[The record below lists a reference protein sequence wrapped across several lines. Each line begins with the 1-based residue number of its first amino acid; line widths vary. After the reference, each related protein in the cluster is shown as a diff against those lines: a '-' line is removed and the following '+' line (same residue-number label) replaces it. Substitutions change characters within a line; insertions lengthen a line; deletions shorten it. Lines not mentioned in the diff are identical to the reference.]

1 MLTVYYVCE
10 IQKIIFSL
18 FHPFS
23 QIPASI
29 VLPELFN
36 CPFCYTP
43 HPLAIIAVDSVRQY
57 LTTRADWA
65 DELSQ
70 GKMFGVLVV
79 RNADGQ
85 LGFLAAFSGNIGGR
99 AQHSYFV
106 PPIYD
111 ITVPDGYFRTEERSI
126 SEINHQ
132 ISALENDE
140 SLRKAEAQLSALK
153 KQAETEIAQAKAA
166 IRMHKSER
174 DAMRCQALS
183 DERQALL
190 IRQSQHEKAELK
202 RLERRWAAEIAD
214 VEAKTVASKEHIYQL
229 KELRRQKS
237 EQLQAWLFEQY
248 VVLNARGESKTVRQI
263 FAEER
268 GTEPPAATG
277 ECAAPKLLQAAY
289 RNGFRPVTMA
299 EFWWGQSPEG
309 EIRRHGEFYP
319 ACHSKCGPLLNFMLK
334 GLDVEPNRQRQK
346 PDTELKIIYNDQ
358 WIAAIDKPAGLP
370 SVPGKEHTVSVYS
383 IVKEMF
389 PESDGPLVAHRLD
402 MDTSGILL
410 IAKTEQVFVSLQR
423 QFALRQ
429 MKKRYVALLEGL
441 LESDSGTINLPLC
454 PNINDRPRQ
463 MVDYEHGKPA
473 ITRFTV
479 ISRANGRTAVN
490 FFPETGRTHQ
500 LRVHAAHQS
509 GLNSPIVGDN
519 LYGKPAE
526 RLMLHAAEI
535 TFTHPVTGVETIIT
549 SEVPFKTE

>member
-1 MLTVYYVCE
+1 MYYS
-10 IQKIIFSL
+10 KNFLPL

-23 QIPASI
+23 QIPAGT

-43 HPLAIIAVDSVRQY
+43 HPLAVLAADSVRQY
-57 LTTRADWA
+57 LATRADWT

-79 RNADGQ
+79 KNAEGQ

-111 ITVPDGYFRTEERSI
+111 ITAPDGHFRAEERSI
-126 SEINHQ
+126 SEINWQ

-140 SLRKAEAQLSALK
+140 SFRKAGAQLSALK

-166 IRMHKSER
+166 IRQHKTER
-174 DAMRCQALS
+174 DAMRSRPLS
-183 DERQALL
+183 DEQQALL
-190 IRQSQHEKAELK
+190 VRQSQHEKAELK
-202 RLERRWAAEIAD
+202 RLERQWAAKIA
-214 VEAKTVASKEHIYQL
+214 EAETKTAAAKENIYQL
-229 KELRRQKS
+229 KEQRRQKS

-248 VVLNARGESKTVRQI
+248 VVLNARGERKTVRQI
-263 FAEER
+263 FAMER

-289 RNGFRPVTMA
+289 RDGFQPITMA

-319 ACHSKCGPLLNFMLK
+319 ACHSKCEPLLNFMLQ
-334 GLDVEPNRQRQK
+334 GLSVEPNRQRQK
-346 PDTELKIIYNDQ
+346 PVTELKIIYNDQ
-358 WIAAIDKPAGLP
+358 WIAAVDKPAGLP
-370 SVPGKEHTVSVYS
+370 SVPGKEHSVSAYS
-383 IVKEMF
+383 IVKQMF

-402 MDTSGILL
+402 MDTSGLLL
-410 IAKTEQVFVSLQR
+410 IAKTQRVFVSLQR
-423 QFALRQ
+423 QFAFRR
-429 MKKRYVALLEGL
+429 MKKRYVALLDGL
-441 LESDSGTINLPLC
+441 VESDSGTICLPLC

-463 MVDYEHGKPA
+463 MVDYEYGKA
-473 ITRFTV
+473 AVTRFAV
-479 ISRANGRTAVN
+479 IGRANGRTAVN
-490 FFPETGRTHQ
+490 FYPETGRTHQ

-509 GLNSPIVGDN
+509 GLNCPIVGDN

-535 TFTHPVTGVETIIT
+535 AFIHPVTRTETIIT
-549 SEVPFKTE
+549 SEVPFKTV